1 MAPRV
6 DLKQGEMKKHVARAL
21 KSLRD
26 GYVIVAPLEH
36 GYVYL
41 ADAFSPFAVRAMHVL
56 RGDEIGIASQVLGHS
71 AQTIQGITRDIST
84 EATAMMDAFWPGLLS
99 LTLKPNRSLNWDL
112 GDDRALDAVSV
123 RVPKS
128 KFVRALLKESG
139 PLAAASASPAGT
151 EPMLKLNRTHI
162 KEWDIAV
169 AFDSGALKSGP
180 NSSIVDFT
188 DSHPRIVRAGAISVA
203 EMTEVVP
210 LIFAQ

>member
-1 MAPRV
+1 VAPRV
-6 DLKQGEMKKHVARAL
+6 DLKQGELKKHVTRAL

-56 RGDEIGIASQVLGHS
+56 RGDELGTAAQVLGHS
-71 AQTIQGITRDIST
+71 TATIQGITRDIS
-84 EATAMMDAFWPGLLS
+84 EDAQLMMDRFWPGMLS

-128 KFVRALLKESG
+128 KFVKALLKESG
-139 PLAAASASPAGT
+139 PLAVASASPAGS
-151 EPMLKLNRTHI
+151 EPMLKLNRTQL

-169 AFDSGALKSGP
+169 AFDNGALKSAP
-180 NSSIVDFT
+180 SSSIVDF
-188 DSHPRIVRAGAISVA
+188 SEGHPRIRRVGAISVA
-203 EMTEVVP
+203 EMTEVIP
-210 LIFAQ
+210 LIYV

>member
-6 DLKQGEMKKHVARAL
+6 DLKQGETKKHIARAL

-56 RGDEIGIASQVLGHS
+56 RGDEIGTAAQVLGHS
-71 AQTIQGITRDIST
+71 AQTIQGITRDIS
-84 EATAMMDAFWPGLLS
+84 EDAQAMMDQFWPGLLS
-99 LTLKPNRSLNWDL
+99 LTMKPNRSLNWDL

-128 KFVRALLKESG
+128 KFIKALLKESG
-139 PLAAASASPAGT
+139 PLAVASASGAGNP
-151 EPMLKLNRTHI
+151 PMLKLSRTQL

-169 AFDSGALKSGP
+169 AFDNGALKPGP
-180 NSSIVDFT
+180 SSSIVDF
-188 DSHPRIVRAGAISVA
+188 SEGHPRILRAGAISVA

-210 LIFAQ
+210 LIFV